1 MYRGEGQ
8 IRVGGQVVDVE
19 WDVSIQRVLIGSW
32 LRGRDARTRIERI
45 PERMSSCPEVATW

>member
-19 WDVSIQRVLIGSW
+19 WDVSIQRVLIW
-32 LRGRDARTRIERI
+32 KLVTWQGRKNSYREDEFL
-45 PERMSSCPEVATW
+45 S